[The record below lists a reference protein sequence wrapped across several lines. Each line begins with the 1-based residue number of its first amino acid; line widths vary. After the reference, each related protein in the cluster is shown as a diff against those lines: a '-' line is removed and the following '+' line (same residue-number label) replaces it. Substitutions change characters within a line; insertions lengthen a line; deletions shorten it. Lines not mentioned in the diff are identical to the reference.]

1 MRYTKV
7 YMQNEQKSHFSVF
20 NNRKRAAVRFLLF
33 FGGGPGQNMV
43 QCIRKMIRGYP
54 EIMSEDFITMT
65 IGKQKNTALIA
76 HDNKKADLIDWCEQ
90 NKEILKQ
97 HFLCGTGTTAR
108 MITDQTGLP
117 VRGYNSGPLGGD
129 QQIGAK
135 IVEGRV
141 DFVIFFSDPLT
152 AQPHD
157 PDVKAL
163 LRIAQVYDIPIANN
177 RASADFMIHSTYM
190 NTEYEHEI
198 INFKKNIKERSETL

>member
-1 MRYTKV
+1 
-7 YMQNEQKSHFSVF
+7 
-20 NNRKRAAVRFLLF
+20 
-33 FGGGPGQNMV
+33 
-43 QCIRKMIRGYP
+43 
-54 EIMSEDFITMT
+54 MSEDFITMT
-65 IGKQKNTALIA
+65 IGKQKNIALIA

-135 IVEGRV
+135 IVEGV
-141 DFVIFFSDPLT
+141 IDFVVFFSDPLT

-163 LRIAQVYDIPIANN
+163 MRIAQVYDIPMAINKAT
-177 RASADFMIHSTYM
+177 ADFMITSM
-190 NTEYEHEI
+190 FMDEEYEHDV
-198 INFKKNIKERSETL
+198 INFRKSIKERAENM

>member
-1 MRYTKV
+1 M
-7 YMQNEQKSHFSVF
+7 NEEK
-20 NNRKRAAVRFLLF
+20 
-33 FGGGPGQNMV
+33 
-43 QCIRKMIRGYP
+43 
-54 EIMSEDFITMT
+54 ITLT
-65 IGKQKNTALIA
+65 IGKQKNIALIA
-76 HDNKKADLIDWCEQ
+76 HDSKKKELIGWCDENKD
-90 NKEILKQ
+90 ILKK

-108 MITDQTGLP
+108 MITEKTGLP

-141 DFVIFFSDPLT
+141 DFVIFFSDPLA

-177 RASADFMIHSTYM
+177 KATADFMITSKFM
-190 NTEYEHEI
+190 DEEYAHDVL
-198 INFKKNIKERSETL
+198 NFQRNVEQRALTLK

>member
-1 MRYTKV
+1 MD
-7 YMQNEQKSHFSVF
+7 
-20 NNRKRAAVRFLLF
+20 FLTL
-33 FGGGPGQNMV
+33 
-43 QCIRKMIRGYP
+43 
-54 EIMSEDFITMT
+54 T
-65 IGKQKNTALIA
+65 IGKQKNIALIA
-76 HDNKKADLIDWCEQ
+76 HDQKKHELIQWCETH
-90 NKEILKQ
+90 KEILKG

-108 MITDQTGLP
+108 MITEATGLP
-117 VRGYNSGPLGGD
+117 VKGYNSGPLGGD

-177 RASADFMIHSTYM
+177 KATADFLITSPLM
-190 NTEYEHEI
+190 NDEYEHNV
-198 INFKKNIKERSETL
+198 INFHQNIRERANTL